1 MKKPHIAVIA
11 AIFLVMY
18 FGLMSVVNIFNL
30 RRTSTLSIMD
40 PNFHSRD
47 LMLVE
52 EKGQETGDFR
62 HPYYKALQRVVLLD
76 HRSVG
81 EAVDVLVAM
90 LGNWRSLSEEE
101 QTFCRKT
108 LNRVVRGLSRRQFDR
123 ILDAW
128 RVSCEDVAF
137 FLDALKKKPEFYKQL
152 AGRLVKNNEE
162 VKLRTGLMANFEIY
176 WMDRVNQI
184 TRQMA
189 GSSSTFRDWRNLCHV
204 LKRNVRGYYRL
215 TEEHGLLDQRYSL
228 LLKRIHL
235 NTLDRLLRTD
245 DWGDSPTLSRAVEET
260 VETYLDDFSTPS
272 EVGALGKFLKR
283 ANFFENESLW
293 VFCVREKL
301 QFAAGHYPQ
310 VIRDC
315 EDLLGSRDAC
325 PPDEVRECIDLMLLL
340 TDAHIASHLLSSAIP
355 VLNDAER
362 MEPGRM
368 DVGWRMFQVHRIIG
382 VGDQLASIMKQRF
395 QTIENSQTLEIY
407 SPVQKK
413 SVFVL
418 DRQEL
423 ELRLAGGLLAG
434 MTNPRLIQV
443 VMDGCVVSEI
453 ALSELNNQSTLSLPL
468 NCPRFSRHDVVVTVM

>member
-30 RRTSTLSIMD
+30 RRPSTLSILD
-40 PNFHSRD
+40 PNFHSGD

-62 HPYYKALQRVVLLD
+62 HPYFKALRRVVMLD
-76 HRSVG
+76 HHSVG
-81 EAVDVLVAM
+81 DAVDVLVAM
-90 LGNWRSLSEEE
+90 LRNWRSLNKEE
-101 QTFCRKT
+101 QVFCRKT
-108 LNRVVRGLSRRQFDR
+108 LNRVVRGLSRRQFDQ

-128 RVSCEDVAF
+128 RASCEDVAF

-152 AGRLVKNNEE
+152 AGRLVRSNEE
-162 VKLRTGLMANFEIY
+162 LKMRTGLMANFEIY

-184 TRQMA
+184 TRQLA
-189 GSSSTFRDWRNLCHV
+189 GPTSTYREWRNLGCL
-204 LKRNVRGYYRL
+204 LKRGVRGYYRL

-228 LLKRIHL
+228 LLKRIYL
-235 NTLDRLLRTD
+235 NTLDCLLRLD
-245 DWGDSPTLSRAVEET
+245 DWEDSPILSKAVEDT
-260 VETYLDDFSTPS
+260 ISTYLDDFSAPN
-272 EVGALGKFLKR
+272 EVGALGKFLQR
-283 ANFFENESLW
+283 ADFFENESLW
-293 VFCVREKL
+293 VFSIRERL

-310 VIRDC
+310 VIRNC
-315 EDLLGSRDAC
+315 EELLGSREAC
-325 PPDEVRECIDLMLLL
+325 PPEEVRECIDLMLLL
-340 TDAHIASHLLSSAIP
+340 SDAHIASHLLSSAIP
-355 VLNDAER
+355 VLSDAER

-395 QTIENSQTLEIY
+395 QTIENSQILEIY

-423 ELRLAGGLLAG
+423 ELRLASGLLAR

-453 ALSELNNQSTLSLPL
+453 ALSELDRQSTLSLPL